1 MRDFRRILI
10 CLVALLLIMLLIATV
25 GYYSIVSHFQHD
37 IDFKDCVTF
46 AIAIITLAFTFGE
59 YLSKKESDKTNL
71 LLSYNERFIK
81 DEKIQKVITYL
92 QYFDENRDKPSFD
105 PKSIEEPKKSEFIL
119 FARFF
124 EELQT
129 IIESNNIDKE
139 YVCRLYAYYA
149 IEAYDNHKDKI
160 GTVEDNSWHL
170 FRTFC
175 EEMKKVEEKLEIKH

>member
-1 MRDFRRILI
+1 MVTL
-10 CLVALLLIMLLIATV
+10 LVAIVGHSIMSQFL
-25 GYYSIVSHFQHD
+25 HD
-37 IDFKDCVTF
+37 MDFKDCVAFGIT
-46 AIAIITLAFTFGE
+46 IITLAFTFSE
-59 YLSKKESDKTNL
+59 YLSKKESDKVNL
-71 LLSYNERFIK
+71 LLSYNERFVK

-175 EEMKKVEEKLEIKH
+175 KEMKKVEKKLKIKH